1 MGQPTI
7 PGREKGSRAPVATR
21 NAEPTQASRQVAE
34 LGMRRQTNNPVVR
47 ALAVLVA
54 AVALLVGAGLATPDP
69 AGAAVVKKFAT
80 IVSITRFNTQTS
92 FALDYVDIVP
102 CKGECDTDF
111 EISNVN
117 LKIRSFNTTPTTR
130 IVLLKDPEKT
140 FTVSLAKFREA
151 RTGKDIGQY
160 AFSPGQPFEFRLDET
175 KKTIV
180 EIRQLYFP

>member
-1 MGQPTI
+1 MKWQNW
-7 PGREKGSRAPVATR
+7 K
-21 NAEPTQASRQVAE
+21 
-34 LGMRRQTNNPVVR
+34 MRRKPSNPAVRVVM
-47 ALAVLVA
+47 ALVA
-54 AVALLVGAGLATPDP
+54 AATLLGVAGSAP
-69 AGAAVVKKFAT
+69 ASAAVVKKSAI
-80 IVSITRFNTQTS
+80 IVSITRFNTQTA

-102 CKGECDTDF
+102 CADCDAGF

-117 LKIRSFNTTPTTR
+117 PKIRSFNTTATTR

-151 RTGKDIGQY
+151 RDGKDIGHY
-160 AFSPGQPFEFRLDET
+160 RFERGQPFEFRLDET

>member
-1 MGQPTI
+1 M
-7 PGREKGSRAPVATR
+7 A
-21 NAEPTQASRQVAE
+21 
-34 LGMRRQTNNPVVR
+34 
-47 ALAVLVA
+47 LVA
-54 AVALLVGAGLATPDP
+54 GATLLGVAGSAP
-69 AGAAVVKKFAT
+69 AGAAVVKKSAI

-102 CKGECDTDF
+102 CTDCDAGF

-117 LKIRSFNTTPTTR
+117 PKIRSFNTTPTTR
-130 IVLLKDPEKT
+130 ILLLKNPEKT

-151 RTGKDIGQY
+151 RAGKDIGQY
-160 AFSPGQPFEFRLDET
+160 SFSPDQPFEFRLDET